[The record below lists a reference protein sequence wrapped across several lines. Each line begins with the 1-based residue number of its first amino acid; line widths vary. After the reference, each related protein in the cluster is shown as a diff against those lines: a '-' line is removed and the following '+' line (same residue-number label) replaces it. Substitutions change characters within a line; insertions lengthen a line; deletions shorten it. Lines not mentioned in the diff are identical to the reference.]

1 MILIQ
6 DVSTKG
12 ISESTN
18 FYVESRLRGF
28 LVQMRDISKVKK
40 SRPIGAAEH
49 GGDAICNGSHSATGE
64 LAAAPHRQV
73 VRMGLTRT

>member
-40 SRPIGAAEH
+40 AALLGRLNMEEMRYAM
-49 GGDAICNGSHSATGE
+49 DRIAQ
-64 LAAAPHRQV
+64 LANWLLLRIAKWSGWV
-73 VRMGLTRT
+73 